1 MLLGALSFAV
11 CDPLPL
17 LPYAVVH
24 VGIGASIDK
33 LNPASEAERIQLT
46 LVMSFIV
53 GLVCATMGVLR
64 FGSFWRTSP
73 LACNIQGNHFM
84 EHRTQPAS
92 IMICAGLDSC

>member
-1 MLLGALSFAV
+1 MPCMLLGALSFAV

-17 LPYAVVH
+17 LPYAAVH

-46 LVMSFIV
+46 LVMSFTV

-64 FGSFWRTSP
+64 FGSFWQTSP
-73 LACNIQGNHFM
+73 LTWEPTRELFRGRSHTA
-84 EHRTQPAS
+84 HRRAS
-92 IMICAGLDSC
+92 